1 MNWFSTV
8 RGRIGIASGPWLL
21 YGTAGL
27 AIADVNNSVNLVG
40 VPSFHDSDTLTG
52 YAVGGGLVWAFA
64 QQWSLKA
71 EYLYLGLGDSTLH
84 NVDGDSV
91 RVNNDVQTVR
101 VGLNYHF

>member
-1 MNWFSTV
+1 
-8 RGRIGIASGPWLL
+8 LE
-21 YGTAGL
+21 
-27 AIADVNNSVNLVG
+27 
-40 VPSFHDSDTLTG
+40 
-52 YAVGGGLVWAFA
+52 WAFA

-101 VGLNYHF
+101 VGLNYHV